1 MNPHCALYH
10 LYAKEV
16 AAKRRNPPP
25 ADWDGVTVFD
35 EK

>member
-1 MNPHCALYH
+1 MNPNCG
-10 LYAKEV
+10 LYAVYLQKIRD
-16 AAKRRNPPP
+16 KRRNPPP